1 MAGDNTGVTG
11 ELMGVF
17 ESLKQ
22 NIEPIATAITVL
34 LVGLLVGVLIRSMMR
49 RSLGVRVPA
58 HIYKP
63 LENLVFYGI
72 LAIAGMAA
80 LTPFGVSLSTL
91 VVAGG
96 FAGIVVGLAGQN
108 ALSNLIS
115 GIMLLIEQP
124 LRVGDPVSVAG
135 VSGVVLN
142 ISVLSTRI
150 RTWDGPVVRIPN
162 NDVFNAAIT
171 NYARV
176 KARRV
181 EFGVSVH
188 YDTDVEA
195 AVNVIKEY
203 LEQHPFCLV
212 SPAPEAF
219 VENYGDS
226 GIQLKI
232 RCWSPPQAWFA
243 TKVDL
248 QTRIKRFLEEK
259 GIRIPYPQ
267 LDLHLVSPEKL
278 RVEIDGEGGQGS

>member
-1 MAGDNTGVTG
+1 MASDTS
-11 ELMGVF
+11 
-17 ESLKQ
+17 SLETSFMNILETAKA
-22 NIEPIATAITVL
+22 NIEPVATAVAVL
-34 LVGLLVGVLIRSMMR
+34 VIGFFLAVIVRSMMR
-49 RSLGVRVPA
+49 RSLGVRIPR

-63 LENLVFYGI
+63 LENLMFYSI

-135 VSGVVLN
+135 VSGIVMN
-142 ISVLSTRI
+142 ISVLSTKI
-150 RTWDGPVVRIPN
+150 RTWEGPIVRIPN

-171 NYARV
+171 NYVRV

-181 EFGVSVH
+181 EFNISVH
-188 YDTDVEA
+188 YDTDVENA
-195 AVNVIKEY
+195 TMKIKEY
-203 LEQHPFCLV
+203 LAKHPFCLV
-212 SPAPEAF
+212 NPAPEAY
-219 VENYGDS
+219 VENYGES

-243 TKVDL
+243 TTVDL
-248 QTRIKRFLEEK
+248 QTKIKRFLEEN

-267 LDLHLVSPEKL
+267 LDLHLVSPEEFKVKL
-278 RVEIDGEGGQGS
+278 NDGDQER